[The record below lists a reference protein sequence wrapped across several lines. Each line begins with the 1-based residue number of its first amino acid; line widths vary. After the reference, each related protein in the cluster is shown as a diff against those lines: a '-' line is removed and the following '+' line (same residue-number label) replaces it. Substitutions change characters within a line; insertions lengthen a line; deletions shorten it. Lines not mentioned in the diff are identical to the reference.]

1 MGIAMRIVEAS
12 TTASRSHLYSSPE
25 GQMDTAV
32 LWRMAQL
39 NYLFFSSALSDSVR
53 LCANVRS
60 SQNEAEQKCD
70 SPWMLS
76 RRTLRW
82 RLAPPFPS
90 PFPPLP
96 RPDMMAM

>member
-53 LCANVRS
+53 LWCQCAIFTERS
-60 SQNEAEQKCD
+60 RAKV
-70 SPWMLS
+70 
-76 RRTLRW
+76 
-82 RLAPPFPS
+82 
-90 PFPPLP
+90 
-96 RPDMMAM
+96 